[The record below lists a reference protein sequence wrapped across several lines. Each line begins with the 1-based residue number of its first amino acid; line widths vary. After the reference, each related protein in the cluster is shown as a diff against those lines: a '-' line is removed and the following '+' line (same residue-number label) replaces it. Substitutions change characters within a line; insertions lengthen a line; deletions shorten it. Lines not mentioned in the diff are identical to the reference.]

1 MQTVELLKRI
11 LKHYSV
17 DLALAIVFMLVAFVY
32 VYDQP
37 TLLSAIARKVAL
49 ASAGLVYYYI
59 TRVAKSRASL
69 NGETLM
75 TRFTL
80 LPFAYLYRAC
90 LCFGLIQDA

>member
-17 DLALAIVFMLVAFVY
+17 DVVLAIMFMLVAFAY

-59 TRVAKSRASL
+59 TRVFKVGFIDWRDPYDKIYTIA
-69 NGETLM
+69 
-75 TRFTL
+75 L
-80 LPFAYLYRAC
+80 LIYIGIVFAL
-90 LCFGLIQDA
+90 G

>member
-17 DLALAIVFMLVAFVY
+17 DLALAVVFLLIAFIY

-37 TLLSAIARKVAL
+37 TLLSALARKVAL

-59 TRVAKSRASL
+59 TRVTKVGFVKWEHPYEKIYAIA
-69 NGETLM
+69 
-75 TRFTL
+75 L
-80 LPFAYLYRAC
+80 LLYI
-90 LCFGLIQDA
+90 GLVIALG

>member
-1 MQTVELLKRI
+1 MQAIELLRRI

-17 DLALAIVFMLVAFVY
+17 DIALAIVFMLVAFVY

-59 TRVAKSRASL
+59 TRVLKVGFIDWRDPYDKIYSIV
-69 NGETLM
+69 
-75 TRFTL
+75 L
-80 LPFAYLYRAC
+80 LLYIGLVFAL
-90 LCFGLIQDA
+90 G

>member
-17 DLALAIVFMLVAFVY
+17 DVALAVVFMLVAFIY

-59 TRVAKSRASL
+59 TRVFKVGFIDWRDPYDKIY
-69 NGETLM
+69 TI
-75 TRFTL
+75 TL
-80 LPFAYLYRAC
+80 LIYIGLVFAL
-90 LCFGLIQDA
+90 G

>member
-1 MQTVELLKRI
+1 MQAIELLRRI

-17 DLALAIVFMLVAFVY
+17 DVALAVVFMLVAFAY

-59 TRVAKSRASL
+59 TRVLKVGFIDWRDPYDKIYSIV
-69 NGETLM
+69 
-75 TRFTL
+75 L
-80 LPFAYLYRAC
+80 LLYIGLVFAL
-90 LCFGLIQDA
+90 G

>member
-1 MQTVELLKRI
+1 MQAVELLKRI

-17 DLALAIVFMLVAFVY
+17 DLALAVVFMLVAFAY

-59 TRVAKSRASL
+59 TRVAKIGFVEWEHPYEKIYAIA
-69 NGETLM
+69 
-75 TRFTL
+75 L
-80 LPFAYLYRAC
+80 LIYIGLVFAL
-90 LCFGLIQDA
+90 G